1 MAATQVWVLANNA
14 HGLEPFTESVLPSV
28 IIEDNDVGVPN
39 IRNRSTHQR
48 VFHSFDMVFTET
60 EWETVKAW
68 VRANLKNGIEPFR
81 FPPVNNYT
89 SNQANWVDYRFA
101 LEMTDGAWYS
111 DYEHSYNRISVRFT
125 LELL

>member
-1 MAATQVWVLANNA
+1 MAATQVWILPNNA
-14 HGLEPFTESVLPSV
+14 HGLEPFTESVLPS
-28 IIEDNDVGVPN
+28 IIVDDNDIGAPN

-48 VFHSFDMVFTET
+48 VFHSFDMVFTES
-60 EWETVKAW
+60 EWDTLKYW
-68 VRANLKNGIEPFR
+68 VRVNLKNGIEPFK

-89 SNQANWVDYRFA
+89 STQADWVDYRFA
-101 LEMTDGAWYS
+101 LEMTDNAWYS